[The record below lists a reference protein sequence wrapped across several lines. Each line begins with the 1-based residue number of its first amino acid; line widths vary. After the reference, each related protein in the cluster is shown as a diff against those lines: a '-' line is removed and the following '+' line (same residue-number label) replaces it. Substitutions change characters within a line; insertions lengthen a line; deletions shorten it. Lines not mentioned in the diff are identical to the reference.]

1 MRFAPFLLAFVCAL
15 GFASCAAQPAAQTVI
30 PTARV
35 SDPIP
40 PPSESP
46 PRVDESKSAEP
57 VLTPETVQEQE
68 LEGEESG
75 NLPHATELRDAISAW
90 IAAHPNADFDE
101 TAREANRFLR
111 LLGYPLVLDAARL
124 VKPGQAY
131 LRLKA
136 GGRWFTFDSGRELS
150 RNPEVCGERLLSI
163 PGRITGREEAVLMV
177 RGREYPFSLKGLQR
191 DTFRIRKKGKLV
203 ATLFSPEPTEPIGL
217 VATGKAFLLR
227 FPLDEESTLR
237 WWQRMGLQQPSL
249 LDEEPYL
256 VLRVN
261 RATVFFDENIEH
273 LPPQEFEVEEG
284 RGTAYRWRFQPS
296 GLVLELDSHCATA
309 KPKARL

>member
-1 MRFAPFLLAFVCAL
+1 MRLASLLLPFVCAL
-15 GFASCAAQPAAQTVI
+15 GFAGCAARSAAPVVI
-30 PTARV
+30 PTASV
-35 SDPIP
+35 SD
-40 PPSESP
+40 SVAS
-46 PRVDESKSAEP
+46 
-57 VLTPETVQEQE
+57 TPEDPSLSTSEEKTPDPTATSPSPTEAE

-90 IAAHPNADFDE
+90 IAANPEADFDE

-111 LLGYPLVLDAARL
+111 RLGYPLVLNAARL

-163 PGRITGREEAVLMV
+163 PGRITGREEAVLVV

-191 DTFRIRKKGKLV
+191 EAFRIRRKGKLV

-227 FPLDEESTLR
+227 FPLDEESTLA

-261 RATVFFDENIEH
+261 RSSVFFDENIEH
-273 LPPQEFEVEEG
+273 LPAQEFEVEEG
-284 RGTAYRWRFQPS
+284 KGAHYRWKFLPS
-296 GLVLELDSHCATA
+296 GLVLELNSTCAHA
-309 KPKARL
+309 GKRAR